1 MNQNTT
7 GKRSHL
13 IAAKGG
19 ATFSQKRSGKQQVSS
34 LHLAYGKLTLAQMA
48 FALPAGTVPG
58 KVEVKADGK
67 GVDSRF
73 EMEDDRIEIQLGEP
87 LTLRAG
93 QTLAVDIA

>member
-1 MNQNTT
+1 
-7 GKRSHL
+7 
-13 IAAKGG
+13 
-19 ATFSQKRSGKQQVSS
+19 
-34 LHLAYGKLTLAQMA
+34 MA